1 MQKSF
6 YNSTQK
12 LLLKFRSA
20 GKVKQCAY
28 SNYLKSHYCFGE
40 ERNGYIEFNADQR
53 AKLIR
58 DVKADTKLDLLFDSY
73 PEEKSRLETADAER
87 NEKAN
92 AYPVT
97 RDYVLINSLHHIK
110 LNQQTH
116 QISAFTAL
124 GLTVNADHIVSVEH
138 AKIVFVE
145 NLEIMAVLAKLNIPD
160 ELKDALWLY
169 RGDLKKDRHTAKA
182 YQFFRRFKDSHQ
194 LIYFGDLDPA
204 GIEIALTCGAHY
216 WLTPEDSAVIN
227 MKLDGDENEWDK
239 QGRTITSLRNKSDL
253 PEKCRIAFQ
262 EMSNKRKTLKQE
274 HMLTHNIQMGL
285 YKLTLTTADKN
296 Y

>member
-1 MQKSF
+1 MKRSF

-12 LLLKFRSA
+12 LLLKFRGA

-28 SNYLKSHYCFGE
+28 ANYLKSYYDFGE
-40 ERNGYIEFNADQR
+40 PRNGYIEFNADAR

-58 DVKADTKLDLLFDSY
+58 DVKADIKLDLLCDSY
-73 PEEKSRLETADAER
+73 PEATSRLETAALGR
-87 NEKAN
+87 NEKAK
-92 AYPVT
+92 AYPIT
-97 RDYVLINSLHHIK
+97 RDYVLINSLHDIK

-116 QISAFTAL
+116 QISPFTAF
-124 GLTVNADHIVSVEH
+124 GLTVNADHITSIEQK
-138 AKIVFVE
+138 KIVFVE
-145 NLEIMAVLAKLNIPD
+145 NLEIMAVLAKLNMPD
-160 ELKDALWLY
+160 ELQDALWLY

-216 WLTPEDSAVIN
+216 WLTPDDSSVIN
-227 MKLDGDENEWDK
+227 MQLDGGEKEWDK
-239 QGRTITSLRNKSDL
+239 QGDKITSLRNKSAL

-274 HMLTHNIQMGL
+274 HILTHNIKLGL
-285 YKLTLTTADKN
+285 YKLK
-296 Y
+296 